1 VSRLQGKVAIVT
13 GSASGIGRATAIRLA
28 KEGAKV
34 VVVTDQRVALGQET
48 VDIITADG
56 GVAAFVQADVG
67 VAADVEKMVQFAV
80 DTYGRLDILVNNAA
94 RGRGMLLEMSEEDWD
109 RVMDV
114 CLKSV
119 WLGAKAAYLEM
130 IKVGGGSIINISS
143 VNAVA
148 ASPGSGAYN
157 AAKGGVNQLTRAL
170 AVDLGKHN
178 IRVNAVLP
186 GHVGTHPQIYEN
198 DPSALWSFTEACP
211 IGRIG
216 TAEDIAGAVLYLA
229 SDDAAWVTGSMLTVD
244 GGMTAQ
250 VPEILIA
257 SSYRRRHGRKPVKI
271 DE

>member
-1 VSRLQGKVAIVT
+1 MSRLEGKVAIVT

-28 KEGAKV
+28 REGAKV
-34 VVVTDQRVALGQET
+34 VVVTDLRVEMGQET
-48 VDIITADG
+48 VDLIKADG
-56 GVAAFVQADVG
+56 GEAAFVRADVG
-67 VAADVEKMVQFAV
+67 VAADVQNMVKFAV

-94 RGRGMLLEMSEEDWD
+94 RGRGLLLEMSEDDWD

-114 CLKSV
+114 CLKSA
-119 WLGAKAAYLEM
+119 WLGAKAAYPEM

-157 AAKGGVNQLTRAL
+157 TAKGGLNQLTRAL

-178 IRVNAVLP
+178 IRVNAILP
-186 GHVGTHPQIYEN
+186 GHVGTHPQVYEN
-198 DPSALWSFTEACP
+198 DPDALWSFTEACP

-229 SDDAAWVTGSMLTVD
+229 SDDATWVTGSMLTVD

-250 VPEILIA
+250 VPEILLA
-257 SSYRRRHGRKPVKI
+257 SMYRKRHGRKPVRPI
-271 DE
+271 E